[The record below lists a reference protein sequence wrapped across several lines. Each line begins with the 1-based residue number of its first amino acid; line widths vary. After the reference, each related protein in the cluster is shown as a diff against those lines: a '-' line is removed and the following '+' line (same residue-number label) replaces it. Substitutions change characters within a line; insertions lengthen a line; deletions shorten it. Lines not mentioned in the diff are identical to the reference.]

1 MAIQI
6 TKMIFHGILNAILY
20 IALPLILFE
29 VISIMELMTFSLEFK
44 ISIIIYGII
53 GTVFAML
60 RHAYPK
66 DTSANR
72 LIAFGSTIYSGIYMF
87 YFFGGFTPGVQLGTY
102 YISTPTL
109 QVLLGLQVI
118 AWLLLGSSGIRAL
131 RYLVEAIELRKN
143 KEYRVKFRLSK
154 IFKVLG
160 TILSLIIFGYLGS
173 IVYSGMNLNFNPHD
187 IQPTDVVWD
196 HGVNPDPDY
205 SDDTINITLTFDV
218 TNNGIYALYNVNLSL
233 ELFTES
239 TEFPVL
245 LDEYTKIGEAPNR
258 YFSAFHSFSQ
268 ILDQTLTIV
277 VNATY
282 AGGLIV
288 SDATLRFKISF
299 ETIYAA
305 LYIDLSISSIQQW
318 VAPV

>member
-1 MAIQI
+1 
-6 TKMIFHGILNAILY
+6 
-20 IALPLILFE
+20 
-29 VISIMELMTFSLEFK
+29 MELMTFSLEFK

>member
-6 TKMIFHGILNAILY
+6 IKMIFHGILNAILY

-72 LIAFGSTIYSGIYMF
+72 FIAFGSTIYSGIYMF

-205 SDDTINITLTFDV
+205 SDDTINVTLHFDV